1 MRHSFHFPVFSTDEA
16 VRENHSLSFWDLITV
31 MKWSYSA
38 VKDENFTRSSGW
50 KRFPRGTC
58 HTFVSSGSLLAV
70 HYDFLCHA
78 QCLDFVDICVVRCSD
93 LKKLMEKL
101 KTCSYLVNRIHR
113 LNKGP

>member
-1 MRHSFHFPVFSTDEA
+1 MRHSFHFPVFSADEA
-16 VRENHSLSFWDLITV
+16 VRENHSSSFWDLITV

-93 LKKLMEKL
+93 LKKTNG
-101 KTCSYLVNRIHR
+101 KTKDMQLSC
-113 LNKGP
+113 